1 MVANLVGSPT
11 IVAYLLRRLVHS
23 IIVLLCVLVFVF
35 LLGHGIGDPAMLML
49 PPDAPREQYFE
60 LRRSLGLDDPLH
72 VQFGRAMLGW
82 SRGSFGDSLWQRVPA
97 LPVALERV
105 PATLYLTG
113 FTALLAFP
121 LAIVLGTISALK
133 PRSILDRVLT
143 VLSLG
148 GVSTAEFWLGLMLIL
163 ILAVQLG
170 WFPTSG
176 YGNVQYVVLP
186 AIALAFRPIGR
197 VAQVTRSSML
207 DEMSKPYVTT
217 ARAKGLS
224 ERTTTF
230 LHALKNAA
238 IPVVTLCGDETA
250 ALLNGAVVIET
261 VFGWPG
267 IGSLLIDA
275 IQQRDLPLIEAT
287 VFVIAVMVISLNLF
301 IDLAYTRIN
310 PRVRFG
316 SATG

>member
-1 MVANLVGSPT
+1 MLFG
-11 IVAYLLRRLVHS
+11 
-23 IIVLLCVLVFVF
+23 VLVLVF
-35 LLGHGIGDPAMLML
+35 LLGHGIGDPALLML

-72 VQFGRAMLGW
+72 VQFSRAALGW
-82 SRGSFGDSLWQRVPA
+82 STGNFGDSLWQRVPA

-105 PATLYLTG
+105 PATLYLTA

-121 LAIVLGTISALK
+121 LAILLGTISAIR
-133 PRSILDRVLT
+133 PRSVADRVLT

-163 ILAVQLG
+163 LLSVQLG

-176 YGNVQYVVLP
+176 YGNIQYVVLP
-186 AIALAFRPIGR
+186 ALALAFRPIGR
-197 VAQVTRSSML
+197 VAQVARSSML
-207 DEMSKPYVTT
+207 DEMSKAYVTT

-224 ERTTTF
+224 ERTTTGV
-230 LHALKNAA
+230 HALKNAA
-238 IPVVTLCGDETA
+238 IPVLTLCGDETA

-267 IGSLLIDA
+267 VGSLLIQS
-275 IQQRDLPLIEAT
+275 IQHRDLPLMEAT
-287 VFVIAVMVISLNLF
+287 VFIIAVMVISLNLL
-301 IDLAYTRIN
+301 IDLAYTRID

-316 SATG
+316 SATK